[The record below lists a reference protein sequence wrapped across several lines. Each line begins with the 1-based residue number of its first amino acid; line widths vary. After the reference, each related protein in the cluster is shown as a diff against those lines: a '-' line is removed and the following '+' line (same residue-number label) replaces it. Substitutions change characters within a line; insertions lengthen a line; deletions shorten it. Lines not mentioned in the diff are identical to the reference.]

1 MLGSE
6 IQFVTA
12 VLPFLLCLL
21 STLLIAINISRYSS
35 DLFEQRTETLSE
47 EPDDGLWQGQ
57 KGRECSENVFW
68 KTEQRYVTTDTQA
81 SKNEEAERQQRRMGR
96 NSSKLFYHY
105 GNGF

>member
-12 VLPFLLCLL
+12 VVPFLLCLL
-21 STLLIAINISRYSS
+21 STILIAINISRYSS
-35 DLFEQRTETLSE
+35 DLFEQRTETISE

-68 KTEQRYVTTDTQA
+68 KTEQRYVTNDTQA
-81 SKNEEAERQQRRMGR
+81 SKNQEAERQQRRIGR
-96 NSSKLFYHY
+96 NSSKLFYNY
-105 GNGF
+105 GHGF

>member
-12 VLPFLLCLL
+12 VLPLLLCLL

-35 DLFEQRTETLSE
+35 DLFEQRTETISE

-68 KTEQRYVTTDTQA
+68 KTEQRYVTNDTQA
-81 SKNEEAERQQRRMGR
+81 SKNQEAERQQRRMGR

-105 GNGF
+105 GHGF

>member
-68 KTEQRYVTTDTQA
+68 KTEQHYVTTDTQA
-81 SKNEEAERQQRRMGR
+81 SKNQEAERQQRLMGR

-105 GNGF
+105 GHGF